1 MRNNIL
7 SLLLTAFVIILTSAN
22 AMAGNETITVKTQI
36 YCSHCL
42 QCGSCGK
49 NINDHITENKG
60 IKKVSVDAKAN
71 TITVTYDSR
80 KTNPESIRK
89 AINAAG
95 YDADDQKAPAQAV
108 NNLDGCC
115 KKH

>member
-1 MRNNIL
+1 MAKKSL
-7 SLLLTAFVIILTSAN
+7 SLFIAVMALINLVSAN
-22 AMAGNETITVKTQI
+22 SGNETITIKTQI

-49 NINDHITENKG
+49 NINDHIRENPG
-60 IKKVSVDAKAN
+60 IKKVEVDAKAN
-71 TITVTYDSR
+71 TITVAYDAG
-80 KTNPESIRK
+80 KTSPDKIRK
-89 AINAAG
+89 AVNAAG